1 MDSEKLLR
9 DFYAIFHGSR
19 DKYVIHQPPFTQ
31 ESSGKNKAKRVF
43 YALLN
48 PKDKENKIKKPVSIE
63 DYRMHLN
70 GEQGCAIEPLCN
82 VTDDEGNIIAR
93 NMCYYGVID
102 IDVYGQPGQFLHL
115 IRRMYQVGW
124 KFTACQSKSSGL
136 HIYFMFKKAEDA
148 GKVIELLQKII
159 TVYGLDMLYCDD
171 KHKSKV
177 EYFPM
182 HATEVPGEDGK
193 CVFLPYFNAA
203 SGKAMNRM
211 ISVDGKFL
219 GIEQALETIKANYT
233 SVEEMEET
241 LAKLPYSD
249 APFCIQMM
257 ALTGALNANAGRNK
271 FLFHACVYFKK
282 KYGKEYDYLPE
293 LLDLDNC
300 MEAPLQYEDMQGI
313 QSTYDS
319 ANGKEWNYSCKHDPM
334 CSYCNRREC
343 AKRQFTA
350 CQKSNPQQN
359 ENTGADVMGP
369 ISKVLAR
376 IPYYLWEI
384 AAPGKEPK
392 LVRFEDA
399 SELRNQLVVQTKCI
413 DQLGWMP
420 QQVKNNIWIDILNHC
435 MEGMSEREIEVSAES
450 DTTELNELH
459 SLLVK
464 YLTHR
469 QVTNGAS
476 YMINAGQVY
485 KEDGKYYF
493 STDGVKDYLRIE
505 RFTLGRTN
513 LREELMHFGCTEGS
527 VSYET
532 KSGKKVTL
540 KCWVKDVDEELEKR
554 FEYYDDMYEQD
565 ALRAAAIQLASKKE
579 DTEEDSGEYNEA
591 GDEDS
596 RF

>member
-1 MDSEKLLR
+1 MEAEVLLR
-9 DFYAIFHGSR
+9 DFYAVFHGSR
-19 DKYVIHQPPFTQ
+19 EKFVVHKPPFKK
-31 ESSGKNKAKRVF
+31 ESSGKNKASRVF

-48 PKDKENKIKKPVSIE
+48 PKSKTDKTKKPVSVE
-63 DYRMHLN
+63 EYRDHLN
-70 GEQGCAIEPLCN
+70 GTCGCAIEPLCN
-82 VTDDEGNIIAR
+82 VTDENGNIVAR

-102 IDVYGQPGQFLHL
+102 IDVYGDAGKFLHL

-124 KFTACQSKSSGL
+124 KFCAYQSKSSGL
-136 HIYFMFKKAEDA
+136 HIYFMFRRPESAD
-148 GKVIELLQKII
+148 KVIEMLKKII
-159 TVYGLDMLYCDD
+159 TTYGLDMLYCDD

-211 ISVDGKFL
+211 ITMDGAYVGLEK
-219 GIEQALETIKANYT
+219 ALEYIKQNYT
-233 SVEEMEET
+233 TLEEMEET
-241 LAKLPYSD
+241 FKKLPYSD

-282 KYGKEYDYLPE
+282 KYGKDYDYLPE

-313 QSTYDS
+313 QSTYAS

-343 AKRQFTA
+343 SNRQFSA
-350 CQKSNPQQN
+350 VQKSNPQQN
-359 ENTGADVMGP
+359 DNTGADVMGP

-392 LVRFEDA
+392 MVRFEDA
-399 SELRNQLVVQTKCI
+399 SELRNQLIVQTKCI

-420 QQVKNNIWIDILNHC
+420 QQVKNNVWIDILNHC

-459 SLLVK
+459 TLIIK
-464 YLTHR
+464 YLTHC
-469 QVTNGAS
+469 QVMNGAS

-493 STDGVKDYLRIE
+493 STEGIKDYLRIE
-505 RFTLGRTN
+505 RYTLGRTN
-513 LREELMHFGCTEGS
+513 LREELIHLGCEEGS
-527 VSYET
+527 VTYKT
-532 KSGKKVTL
+532 KQGKEIKVR
-540 KCWVKDVDEELEKR
+540 CWVKNEDTEIEQR
-554 FEYYDDMYEQD
+554 FAYYDDMYEQD
-565 ALRAAAIQLASKKE
+565 ALRAAAIKLADKE
-579 DTEEDSGEYNEA
+579 KDDENESIEEAEA

>member
-9 DFYAIFHGSR
+9 DFYAVFHGSR
-19 DKYVIHQPPFTQ
+19 DKFVIHQPPFKQ
-31 ESSGKNKAKRVF
+31 ESSGKNKASRVF

-48 PKDKENKIKKPVSIE
+48 PRDKQDKTKKPVSIE
-63 DYRMHLN
+63 EYRMHLN

-82 VTDDEGNIIAR
+82 VTDEQGTIIAR

-102 IDVYGQPGQFLHL
+102 IDVYGEPGKFLHL
-115 IRRMYQVGW
+115 IRRMYAVGW
-124 KFTACQSKSSGL
+124 KFTAYQSKSSGL
-136 HIYFMFKKAEDA
+136 HIYFMFKKAEPA
-148 GKVIELLQKII
+148 SQVIELLQKII
-159 TVYGLDMLYCDD
+159 SVYGLDMLYCDD

-177 EYFPM
+177 EFFPM

-211 ISVDGKFL
+211 ITVDGAFV
-219 GIEQALETIKANYT
+219 GIEKALESIKQNYT
-233 SVEEMEET
+233 TVAEMTET
-241 LAKLPYSD
+241 LSKLPYSD

-271 FLFHACVYFKK
+271 FLFHSCVYFKK
-282 KYGKEYDYLPE
+282 KYGKDYDYLPE

-313 QSTYDS
+313 KSTYDS
-319 ANGKEWNYSCKHDPM
+319 ANGKEWAYSCKHDPM
-334 CSYCNRREC
+334 CSYCNRKEC
-343 AKRQFTA
+343 MNRTYTA
-350 CQKSNPQQN
+350 MQKNNANLN

-376 IPYYLWEI
+376 QPYYLWEI

-392 LVRFEDA
+392 MVRFEDA
-399 SELRNQLVVQTKCI
+399 SELRNQLTVQVKCI

-420 QQVKNNIWIDILNHC
+420 QQVKNNIWIDIVNSC

-459 SLLVK
+459 MLLVK

-469 QVTNGAS
+469 QVMNGAA

-485 KEDGKYYF
+485 KEGEKYYF
-493 STDGVKDYLRIE
+493 STEGVKDYLRIE
-505 RFTLGRTN
+505 RYNLGRTN
-513 LREELMHFGCTEGS
+513 LREELIRFGCIEGS
-527 VSYET
+527 VSYKT
-532 KSGKKVTL
+532 KAGKEITVR
-540 KCWVKDVDEELEKR
+540 CWVKDEDKELESR

-565 ALRAAAIQLASKKE
+565 ALRAAAIKLADKE
-579 DTEEDSGEYNEA
+579 DDSDEAVEEA

>member
-9 DFYAIFHGSR
+9 DFYAVFHGSR
-19 DKYVIHQPPFTQ
+19 DKFVIHQPPFKQ
-31 ESSGKNKAKRVF
+31 ESSGKNKASRVF

-48 PKDKENKIKKPVSIE
+48 PKDKQDKTKKPVSIE
-63 DYRMHLN
+63 EYRMHLN

-82 VTDDEGNIIAR
+82 VTDENGTVVAR

-102 IDVYGQPGQFLHL
+102 IDVYGEPGKFLHL
-115 IRRMYQVGW
+115 IRRMYAVGW
-124 KFTACQSKSSGL
+124 KFTAYQSKSSGL
-136 HIYFMFKKAEDA
+136 HIYFMFKKAEPA
-148 GKVIELLQKII
+148 GQVIELLQKII
-159 TVYGLDMLYCDD
+159 SVYGLDMLYCDD

-211 ISVDGKFL
+211 ITVDGTFV
-219 GIEQALETIKANYT
+219 GIEKALESIKQNYT
-233 SVEEMEET
+233 TVAEMTET
-241 LAKLPYSD
+241 LSKLPYSD

-271 FLFHACVYFKK
+271 FLFHSCVYFKK
-282 KYGKEYDYLPE
+282 KYGKDYDYLPE

-313 QSTYDS
+313 QSTYAS
-319 ANGKEWNYSCKHDPM
+319 ANGKEWAYSCKHDPM
-334 CSYCNRREC
+334 CSYCNRKEC
-343 AKRQFTA
+343 MNRTYTA
-350 CQKSNPQQN
+350 MQKNNANLN

-376 IPYYLWEI
+376 QPYYLWEI

-392 LVRFEDA
+392 MVRFEDA
-399 SELRNQLVVQTKCI
+399 SELRNQLTVQIKCI

-420 QQVKNNIWIDILNHC
+420 QQVKNNIWIDIVNSC

-459 SLLVK
+459 MLLVK

-469 QVTNGAS
+469 QVMNGAA

-485 KEDGKYYF
+485 KEGEKYYF
-493 STDGVKDYLRIE
+493 STEGVKDYLRIE
-505 RFTLGRTN
+505 RYNLGRTN
-513 LREELMHFGCTEGS
+513 LREELIRFGCIEGS
-527 VSYET
+527 VSYKT
-532 KSGKKVTL
+532 KAGKEITVR
-540 KCWVKDVDEELEKR
+540 CWVKDEDKELESR

-565 ALRAAAIQLASKKE
+565 ALRAAAIKLADKE
-579 DTEEDSGEYNEA
+579 DDSNEAIEEA

>member
-1 MDSEKLLR
+1 MDAEKLLR
-9 DFYAIFHGSR
+9 DYYAVFHGSR
-19 DKYVIHQPPFTQ
+19 DKYVIHQPPFKK
-31 ESSGKNKAKRVF
+31 ESTGKNKASRVF

-48 PKDKENKIKKPVSIE
+48 PRSKDKIKKPVSIE

-82 VTDDEGNIIAR
+82 VTDDDGNIVAR

-102 IDVYGQPGQFLHL
+102 IDVYGEPGMFLHL
-115 IRRMYQVGW
+115 IRRMYAVGW
-124 KFTACQSKSSGL
+124 KFTAYQSKSSGL
-136 HIYFMFKKAEDA
+136 HIYFMFKKAEPA
-148 GKVIELLQKII
+148 GQVIELLQKII
-159 TVYGLDMLYCDD
+159 KVYGLDMLYCDD

-193 CVFLPYFNAA
+193 CVFLPYFNAG

-211 ISVDGKFL
+211 ITVDGTFVGLEK
-219 GIEQALETIKANYT
+219 ALESIKQNYT
-233 SVEEMEET
+233 TVNEMTET
-241 LAKLPYSD
+241 LEKLPYSD
-249 APFCIQMM
+249 APYCIQMM
-257 ALTGALNANAGRNK
+257 ALTGALSANAGRNN
-271 FLFHACVYFKK
+271 FYFHACVYFKK
-282 KYGKEYDYLPE
+282 KYGKDYDYLPE

-313 QSTYDS
+313 ESTMAS
-319 ANGKEWNYSCKHDPM
+319 ANSKEWSYSCRKDPM
-334 CSYCNRREC
+334 CSYCNKKECRERQYSGTQKND
-343 AKRQFTA
+343 AKT
-350 CQKSNPQQN
+350 N
-359 ENTGADVMGP
+359 EITGADMLGP

-376 IPYYLWEI
+376 QPYYLWEI

-392 LVRFEDA
+392 MVRFEDA
-399 SELRNQLVVQTKCI
+399 SELRNQLTVQVKCI

-420 QQVKNNIWIDILNHC
+420 QQVKNNVWIDIVNEC

-459 SLLVK
+459 MLLVK

-469 QVTNGAS
+469 QVMNGAS

-485 KEDGKYYF
+485 KEGEKYYF
-493 STDGVKDYLRIE
+493 STEGVKDYLRIE
-505 RFTLGRTN
+505 RYNLGRTN
-513 LREELMHFGCTEGS
+513 LREELIRFGCTEGTVKYTTKAGKE
-527 VSYET
+527 VS
-532 KSGKKVTL
+532 L
-540 KCWVKDVDEELEKR
+540 RCWVKSEDKELEQR

-565 ALRAAAIQLASKKE
+565 ALRAAAIKLAKKDDDST
-579 DTEEDSGEYNEA
+579 DTTDAA

>member
-9 DFYAIFHGSR
+9 DFYAVFHGSR
-19 DKYVIHQPPFTQ
+19 DKFVIHQPPFKQ
-31 ESSGKNKAKRVF
+31 ESSGKNKASRVF
-43 YALLN
+43 YALLD
-48 PKDKENKIKKPVSIE
+48 PKNKTDKTKKPLSIE
-63 DYRMHLN
+63 EYRMHLN
-70 GEQGCAIEPLCN
+70 GEQGCAVEPLCN
-82 VTDDEGNIIAR
+82 VTDDNGTIVAR

-102 IDVYGQPGQFLHL
+102 IDVYGDPGKFLHL
-115 IRRMYQVGW
+115 IRRMYAVGW
-124 KFTACQSKSSGL
+124 KFTAYQSKSSGL
-136 HIYFMFKKAEDA
+136 HIYFMFKKAEPA
-148 GKVIELLQKII
+148 NQVIELLQKII

-211 ISVDGKFL
+211 ITVDGTFV
-219 GIEQALETIKANYT
+219 GIEKALESIKQNYT
-233 SVEEMEET
+233 TVAEMTET
-241 LAKLPYSD
+241 LSKLPYSD

-271 FLFHACVYFKK
+271 FLFHSCVYFKK
-282 KYGKEYDYLPE
+282 KYGKDYDYLPE

-313 QSTYDS
+313 QSTYAS
-319 ANGKEWNYSCKHDPM
+319 ANGKEWAYSCKHDPM
-334 CSYCNRREC
+334 CSYCNRKEC
-343 AKRQFTA
+343 MNRTYTA
-350 CQKSNPQQN
+350 MQKNNANLN

-376 IPYYLWEI
+376 QPYYLWEI

-392 LVRFEDA
+392 MVRFEDA
-399 SELRNQLVVQTKCI
+399 SELRNQLTVQVKCI

-420 QQVKNNIWIDILNHC
+420 QQVKNNIWIDIVNSC

-459 SLLVK
+459 MLLVK

-469 QVTNGAS
+469 QVMNGAA

-485 KEDGKYYF
+485 KEGEKYYF
-493 STDGVKDYLRIE
+493 STEGVKDYLRIE
-505 RFTLGRTN
+505 RYNLGRTN
-513 LREELMHFGCTEGS
+513 LREELIRFGCVEGS
-527 VSYET
+527 VSYKT
-532 KSGKKVTL
+532 KAGKEITVR
-540 KCWVKDVDEELEKR
+540 CWVKDEDKELESR

-565 ALRAAAIQLASKKE
+565 ALRAAAIKLADK
-579 DTEEDSGEYNEA
+579 EEDDDSVVEEA

>member
-9 DFYAIFHGSR
+9 DFYAVFHGSR
-19 DKYVIHQPPFTQ
+19 DKFVIHQPPFKQ
-31 ESSGKNKAKRVF
+31 ESSGKNKASRVF

-48 PKDKENKIKKPVSIE
+48 PRDKTDKTKKPLSIE
-63 DYRMHLN
+63 EYRMHLN
-70 GEQGCAIEPLCN
+70 GEQGCAVEPLCN
-82 VTDDEGNIIAR
+82 VTDENGTVVAR

-102 IDVYGQPGQFLHL
+102 IDVYGDPGKFLHL
-115 IRRMYQVGW
+115 IRRMYAVGW
-124 KFTACQSKSSGL
+124 KFTAYQSKSSGL
-136 HIYFMFKKAEDA
+136 HIYFMFKKAEPA
-148 GKVIELLQKII
+148 SQVIELLQKII

-211 ISVDGKFL
+211 ITVDGTFV
-219 GIEQALETIKANYT
+219 GIEKALESIKQNYT
-233 SVEEMEET
+233 TVAEMTET
-241 LAKLPYSD
+241 LGKLPYSD

-271 FLFHACVYFKK
+271 FLFHSCVYFKK
-282 KYGKEYDYLPE
+282 KYGKDYDYLPE

-313 QSTYDS
+313 KSTYDS
-319 ANGKEWNYSCKHDPM
+319 ANGKEWAYSCKHDPM
-334 CSYCNRREC
+334 CSYCNRKEC
-343 AKRQFTA
+343 MNRTYTA
-350 CQKSNPQQN
+350 MQKNNANLN

-376 IPYYLWEI
+376 QPYYLWEI

-392 LVRFEDA
+392 MVRFEDA
-399 SELRNQLVVQTKCI
+399 SELRNQLTVQIKCI

-420 QQVKNNIWIDILNHC
+420 QQVKNNIWIDIVNAC

-459 SLLVK
+459 MLLVK

-469 QVTNGAS
+469 QVMNGAA

-485 KEDGKYYF
+485 KEGEKYYF
-493 STDGVKDYLRIE
+493 STEGVKDYLRIE
-505 RFTLGRTN
+505 RYNLGRTN
-513 LREELMHFGCTEGS
+513 LREELIRFGCIEGS
-527 VSYET
+527 VSYKT
-532 KSGKKVTL
+532 KAGKEITVR
-540 KCWVKDVDEELEKR
+540 CWVKDEDKELESR

-565 ALRAAAIQLASKKE
+565 ALRAAAIKLADKE
-579 DTEEDSGEYNEA
+579 DDSDTVVEEA

>member
-9 DFYAIFHGSR
+9 DFYAVFHGSR
-19 DKYVIHQPPFTQ
+19 DKFVIHQPPFKQ
-31 ESSGKNKAKRVF
+31 ESSGKNKASRVF

-48 PKDKENKIKKPVSIE
+48 PRDKQDKTKKPVSIE
-63 DYRMHLN
+63 EYRMHLN
-70 GEQGCAIEPLCN
+70 GEQGCAVEPLCN
-82 VTDDEGNIIAR
+82 VIDENGTVIAR

-102 IDVYGQPGQFLHL
+102 IDVYGDPGKFLHL
-115 IRRMYQVGW
+115 IRRMYAVGW
-124 KFTACQSKSSGL
+124 KFTAYQSKSSGL
-136 HIYFMFKKAEDA
+136 HIYFMFKKAEPA
-148 GKVIELLQKII
+148 SQVIELLQKII

-211 ISVDGKFL
+211 ITVDGTFV
-219 GIEQALETIKANYT
+219 GIEKALESIKQNYT
-233 SVEEMEET
+233 TVAEMTET
-241 LAKLPYSD
+241 LGKLPYSD

-271 FLFHACVYFKK
+271 FLFHSCVYFKK
-282 KYGKEYDYLPE
+282 KYGKDYDYLPE

-313 QSTYDS
+313 QSTYAS
-319 ANGKEWNYSCKHDPM
+319 ANGKEWAYSCKHDPM
-334 CSYCNRREC
+334 CSYCNRKEC
-343 AKRQFTA
+343 MNRTYTA
-350 CQKSNPQQN
+350 MQKNNANLN

-376 IPYYLWEI
+376 QPYYLWEI

-392 LVRFEDA
+392 MVRFEDA
-399 SELRNQLVVQTKCI
+399 SELRNQLTVQIKCI

-420 QQVKNNIWIDILNHC
+420 QQVKNNIWIDIVNSC

-459 SLLVK
+459 MLLVK

-469 QVTNGAS
+469 QVMNGAA

-485 KEDGKYYF
+485 KNGEKYYF
-493 STDGVKDYLRIE
+493 STEGVKDYLRIE
-505 RFTLGRTN
+505 RYNLGRTN
-513 LREELMHFGCTEGS
+513 LREELIRFGCIEGS
-527 VSYET
+527 VSYKT
-532 KSGKKVTL
+532 KAGKEITVR
-540 KCWVKDVDEELEKR
+540 CWVKDEDKELESR

-565 ALRAAAIQLASKKE
+565 ALRAAAIKLADKE
-579 DTEEDSGEYNEA
+579 DDSNEAVEEA

>member
-9 DFYAIFHGSR
+9 DFYAVFHGSR
-19 DKYVIHQPPFTQ
+19 DKFVVHQPPFKQ
-31 ESSGKNKAKRVF
+31 ESSGKNKASRVF

-48 PKDKENKIKKPVSIE
+48 PRDKSDKTKKPVSIE
-63 DYRMHLN
+63 EYRMHLN

-82 VTDDEGNIIAR
+82 VVDEEGTVIAR

-115 IRRMYQVGW
+115 IRRMYAVGW
-124 KFTACQSKSSGL
+124 KFTAFQSKSSGL
-136 HIYFMFKKAEDA
+136 HIYFMFKKAEPA
-148 GKVIELLQKII
+148 AQVIELLKKII

-177 EYFPM
+177 EFFPM

-211 ISVDGKFL
+211 ITVDGAFV
-219 GIEQALETIKANYT
+219 GIDKALESIKQNYT
-233 SVEEMEET
+233 TVDEMTET
-241 LAKLPYSD
+241 LEKLPYSD

-282 KYGKEYDYLPE
+282 KYGKDYDYLPE
-293 LLDLDNC
+293 LLELDDC

-313 QSTYDS
+313 KSTYDS

-334 CSYCNRREC
+334 CSYCNRKEC
-343 AKRQFTA
+343 MKRQFSGT
-350 CQKSNPQQN
+350 QKSNPQQN
-359 ENTGADVMGP
+359 DNTGADMMGP

-376 IPYYLWEI
+376 TPYYLWEI

-392 LVRFEDA
+392 MVRFEDA
-399 SELRNQLVVQTKCI
+399 SELRNQLIVQTKCI

-420 QQVKNNIWIDILNHC
+420 QQVNNHSWINTLNHC
-435 MEGMSEREIEVSAES
+435 MEGMSEREITVSAES

-459 SLLVK
+459 MLLVK
-464 YLTHR
+464 YLTHS
-469 QVTNGAS
+469 QVMNGAA
-476 YMINAGQVY
+476 YMIKAGQVY
-485 KEDGKYYF
+485 KADGKYYF
-493 STDGVKDYLRIE
+493 CTEGVKDYLRIE
-505 RFTLGRTN
+505 RYTLGRTN
-513 LREELMHFGCTEGS
+513 LREELIRFGCSEGS
-527 VSYET
+527 VTYST
-532 KSGKKVTL
+532 KSGAEKVIR
-540 KCWVKDVDEELEKR
+540 CWVKDEDTELEQQ
-554 FEYYDDMYEQD
+554 FAYYDDMYEQD
-565 ALRAAAIQLASKKE
+565 ALRAAAIKLADKQE
-579 DTEEDSGEYNEA
+579 DASDESTEEA
-591 GDEDS
+591 GNEDS

>member
-9 DFYAIFHGSR
+9 DFYAVFHGSR
-19 DKYVIHQPPFTQ
+19 DKFVIHQPPFKQ
-31 ESSGKNKAKRVF
+31 ESSGKNKASRVF
-43 YALLN
+43 YALLD
-48 PKDKENKIKKPVSIE
+48 PKNKADKTKKPLSIE
-63 DYRMHLN
+63 EYRMHLN
-70 GEQGCAIEPLCN
+70 GEQGCAVEPLCN
-82 VTDDEGNIIAR
+82 VTDDNGTIVAR

-102 IDVYGQPGQFLHL
+102 IDVYGDPGKFLHL
-115 IRRMYQVGW
+115 IRRMYAVGW
-124 KFTACQSKSSGL
+124 KFTAYQSKSSGL
-136 HIYFMFKKAEDA
+136 HIYFMFKKAEPA
-148 GKVIELLQKII
+148 NQVIELLQKII

-211 ISVDGKFL
+211 ITVDGTFV
-219 GIEQALETIKANYT
+219 GIEKALESIKQNYT
-233 SVEEMEET
+233 TVAEMTET
-241 LAKLPYSD
+241 LSKLPYSD
-249 APFCIQMM
+249 APFCVQMM

-271 FLFHACVYFKK
+271 FLFHSCVYFKK
-282 KYGKEYDYLPE
+282 KYGKDYDYLPE

-313 QSTYDS
+313 QSTYAS
-319 ANGKEWNYSCKHDPM
+319 ANGKEWAYSCKHDPM
-334 CSYCNRREC
+334 CSYCNRKEC
-343 AKRQFTA
+343 MNRTYTA
-350 CQKSNPQQN
+350 MQKNNANLN

-376 IPYYLWEI
+376 QPYYLWEI

-392 LVRFEDA
+392 MVRFEDA
-399 SELRNQLVVQTKCI
+399 SELRNQLTVQVKCI

-420 QQVKNNIWIDILNHC
+420 QQVKNNIWIDIVNSC

-459 SLLVK
+459 MLLVK

-469 QVTNGAS
+469 QVMNGAA

-485 KEDGKYYF
+485 KEGEKYYF
-493 STDGVKDYLRIE
+493 STEGVKDYLRIE
-505 RFTLGRTN
+505 RYNLGRTN
-513 LREELMHFGCTEGS
+513 LREELIRFGCVEGS
-527 VSYET
+527 VSYKT
-532 KSGKKVTL
+532 KAGKEITVR
-540 KCWVKDVDEELEKR
+540 CWVKDEDKELESR

-565 ALRAAAIQLASKKE
+565 ALRAAAIKLADK
-579 DTEEDSGEYNEA
+579 EEDDDSIVEEA

>member
-9 DFYAIFHGSR
+9 DFYAVFHGSR
-19 DKYVIHQPPFTQ
+19 DKFVIHQPPFKQ
-31 ESSGKNKAKRVF
+31 ESSGKNKASRVF

-48 PKDKENKIKKPVSIE
+48 PRDKQDKTKKPLSIE
-63 DYRMHLN
+63 EYRMHLN
-70 GEQGCAIEPLCN
+70 GEQGCAVEPLCN
-82 VTDDEGNIIAR
+82 VTDDNGTIVAR

-102 IDVYGQPGQFLHL
+102 IDVYGDPGKFLHL
-115 IRRMYQVGW
+115 IRRMYAVGW
-124 KFTACQSKSSGL
+124 KFTAYQSKSSGL
-136 HIYFMFKKAEDA
+136 HIYFMFKKAEPA
-148 GKVIELLQKII
+148 NQVIELLQKII

-211 ISVDGKFL
+211 ITVDGTFV
-219 GIEQALETIKANYT
+219 GIEKALESIKQNYT
-233 SVEEMEET
+233 TVAEMTET
-241 LAKLPYSD
+241 LSKLPYSD

-271 FLFHACVYFKK
+271 FLFHSCVYFKK
-282 KYGKEYDYLPE
+282 KYGKDYDYLPE

-313 QSTYDS
+313 KSTYDS
-319 ANGKEWNYSCKHDPM
+319 ANGKEWAYSCKHDPM
-334 CSYCNRREC
+334 CSYCNRKEC
-343 AKRQFTA
+343 MNRTYTA
-350 CQKSNPQQN
+350 MQKNNANLN

-376 IPYYLWEI
+376 QPYYLWEI

-392 LVRFEDA
+392 MVRFEDA
-399 SELRNQLVVQTKCI
+399 SELRNQLTVQVKCI

-420 QQVKNNIWIDILNHC
+420 QQVKNNIWIDIVNSC

-459 SLLVK
+459 MLLVK

-469 QVTNGAS
+469 QVMNGAA

-485 KEDGKYYF
+485 KEGEKYYF
-493 STDGVKDYLRIE
+493 STEGVKDYLRIE
-505 RFTLGRTN
+505 RYNLGRTN
-513 LREELMHFGCTEGS
+513 LREELIRFGCIEGS
-527 VSYET
+527 VSYKT
-532 KSGKKVTL
+532 KAGKEITVR
-540 KCWVKDVDEELEKR
+540 CWVKDEDKELESR

-565 ALRAAAIQLASKKE
+565 ALRAAAIRLADKE
-579 DTEEDSGEYNEA
+579 GDSDDVVEEA

>member
-1 MDSEKLLR
+1 MDAEKLLR

-19 DKYVIHQPPFTQ
+19 DKFVIHQPPFKQ
-31 ESSGKNKAKRVF
+31 EGSGKNKASRVF

-48 PKDKENKIKKPVSIE
+48 PKNKGDKTKRPVTVD
-63 DYRMHLN
+63 DYRAHLN

-82 VTDDEGNIIAR
+82 VVDEDGTVVAR

-102 IDVYGQPGQFLHL
+102 IDVYGDPGKFLHL
-115 IRRMYQVGW
+115 IRRMYAVGW
-124 KFTACQSKSSGL
+124 KFTAFQSKSSGL
-136 HIYFMFKKAEDA
+136 HIYFMFKKPENA
-148 GKVIELLQKII
+148 GEVIELLRRII
-159 TVYGLDMLYCDD
+159 TVYGLDMLYVDD

-177 EYFPM
+177 EFFPM

-211 ISVDGKFL
+211 ITVEGSFV
-219 GIEQALETIKANYT
+219 GIEQALETIKQNYT
-233 SVEEMEET
+233 SVAEMKET
-241 LAKLPYSD
+241 LDKLPYSD

-257 ALTGALNANAGRNK
+257 ALTGALNENAGRNK
-271 FLFHACVYFKK
+271 FLFHSCVYFKK
-282 KYGKEYDYLPE
+282 KYGKDYDYLPE

-313 QSTYDS
+313 KSTYDS

-334 CSYCNRREC
+334 CSYCNRKEC
-343 AKRQFTA
+343 MTRQFTA
-350 CQKSNPQQN
+350 MQKNDAKQN

-376 IPYYLWEI
+376 TPYYLWEI

-392 LVRFEDA
+392 MVRFEDA
-399 SELRNQLVVQTKCI
+399 SELRNQLTVQIKCI

-420 QQVKNNIWIDILNHC
+420 QQVKNNVWIDIVNAC

-459 SLLVK
+459 MLLVK

-469 QVTNGAS
+469 QVTNGAA

-485 KEDGKYYF
+485 KDKNQYYF
-493 STDGVKDYLRIE
+493 STEGIKDYLRIE
-505 RFTLGRTN
+505 RYTLGRTN
-513 LREELMHFGCTEGS
+513 LREELIKFGCSEGS
-527 VSYET
+527 VTYKT
-532 KSGKKVTL
+532 KAGKEITVR
-540 KCWVKDVDEELEKR
+540 CWTKPEDAELEQKFSY
-554 FEYYDDMYEQD
+554 FEDMYEQD
-565 ALRAAAIQLASKKE
+565 SLRAASIKLADKE
-579 DTEEDSGEYNEA
+579 SDEETDDVSEA

>member
-1 MDSEKLLR
+1 MDSERLLR
-9 DFYAIFHGSR
+9 DFYAVFHGSR
-19 DKYVIHQPPFTQ
+19 DKFVVHQPPFKQ
-31 ESSGKNKAKRVF
+31 ESTGKNKASRVF

-48 PKDKENKIKKPVSIE
+48 PRDKNDKTKKPVSIE
-63 DYRMHLN
+63 EYRMHLN
-70 GEQGCAIEPLCN
+70 GEQGCAVEPLCN
-82 VTDDEGNIIAR
+82 VTDEEGTVIAR

-102 IDVYGQPGQFLHL
+102 IDVYGQPGMFLHL
-115 IRRMYQVGW
+115 IRRMYAVGW
-124 KFTACQSKSSGL
+124 KFTAYQSKSSGL
-136 HIYFMFKKAEDA
+136 HIYFMFKKAEPA

-159 TVYGLDMLYCDD
+159 KTYGLDMLYCDD

-177 EYFPM
+177 EFFPM

-211 ISVDGKFL
+211 ITVDGTFV
-219 GIEQALETIKANYT
+219 GIDKALECIKQNYT
-233 SVEEMEET
+233 TVEEMNET
-241 LAKLPYSD
+241 FDKLPYSD

-257 ALTGALNANAGRNK
+257 ALTGALNANAGRNN
-271 FLFHACVYFKK
+271 FYFHACVYFKK
-282 KYGKEYDYLPE
+282 KFGKDYDYLPE

-313 QSTYDS
+313 KSTMDS
-319 ANGKEWNYSCKHDPM
+319 ANSKEWSYSCRKDPM
-334 CSYCNRREC
+334 CSYCNKKECRERQYSGTQKND
-343 AKRQFTA
+343 AKT
-350 CQKSNPQQN
+350 N
-359 ENTGADVMGP
+359 EVTGADMLGP

-376 IPYYLWEI
+376 QPYYLWEI

-392 LVRFEDA
+392 MVRFEDA
-399 SELRNQLVVQTKCI
+399 SELRNQLTVQVKCI

-420 QQVKNNIWIDILNHC
+420 QQVKNNIWIDIVNAC

-459 SLLVK
+459 MLLVK

-469 QVTNGAS
+469 QVMNGAA

-485 KEDGKYYF
+485 KEGDCYYF
-493 STDGVKDYLRIE
+493 NTEGIKDYLRIE
-505 RFTLGRTN
+505 RYNLGRTN
-513 LREELMHFGCTEGS
+513 LREELIRFGCTEGS
-527 VSYET
+527 VKYST
-532 KSGKKVTL
+532 KSGKEVTVH
-540 KCWVKDVDEELEKR
+540 CWVKKDDEELNSKL
-554 FEYYDDMYEQD
+554 EYYDDMYEQD
-565 ALRAAAIQLASKKE
+565 ALRAAAIKLAGKE
-579 DTEEDSGEYNEA
+579 DDNENDSSYDEA